1 MSSLDGL
8 IALARD
14 KDSILSQYLHLGVK
28 IRLDRITALMN
39 LDRETKLEKA

>member
-14 KDSILSQYLHLGVK
+14 KDSILSWYLHFGAK
-28 IRLDRITALMN
+28 IRLDHVTALTN

>member
-14 KDSILSQYLHLGVK
+14 KDSILSRYLHFGAK
-28 IRLDRITALMN
+28 IRLDRVTALTN